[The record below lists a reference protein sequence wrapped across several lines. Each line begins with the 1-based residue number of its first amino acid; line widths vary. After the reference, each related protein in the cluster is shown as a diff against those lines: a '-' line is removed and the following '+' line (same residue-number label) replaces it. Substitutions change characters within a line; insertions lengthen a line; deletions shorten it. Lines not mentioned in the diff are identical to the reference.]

1 MKFEAIKAAI
11 DDIRNGRFVI
21 VIDDENRENEGDF
34 IMAAEKITPDA
45 VNFLA
50 KYARGLLCV
59 GLTEERAKALELNL
73 MVQENTALHNTRFT
87 VSVDLKQGTTTGI
100 SAFDRAAT
108 IKALTDPQSKPEDF
122 GRPGH
127 IFPIIARPGGV
138 LRRAGHTESSVDLAR
153 LAGLKPISVMCEIMD
168 ENGEMARGESLN
180 KIARAHGVRIV
191 TVQNLIEYRRKTERY
206 IEKVS
211 EAVLP
216 TQFGVFRI
224 IIYVDRLTDK
234 EHIAL
239 VMGDVRTHEPV
250 MVRVHSECL
259 TGDVFASLRC
269 DCGDQLHKALEII
282 AQNRRGVL
290 LYLRQEGRGIG
301 LRHKISA
308 YKLQDE
314 GMDTVEANIKLGFLP
329 DLRDY
334 GMGAQILV
342 DLGVRKMRLLTNNP
356 KKIVGLQGFNLEVV
370 ERIPIEIPPNPL
382 NEKYL
387 ETKRDKMGH
396 LILNH
401 KQVTNDKTT

>member
-1 MKFEAIKAAI
+1 MKFDTIKGAI
-11 DDIRNGRFVI
+11 DDIKNGRFVI
-21 VIDDENRENEGDF
+21 VVDDENRENEGDF
-34 IMAAEKITPDA
+34 IMAAEKVTPEA
-45 VNFLA
+45 VNFMA

-59 GLTEERAKALELNL
+59 GLTEDRAKALELNL

-100 SAFDRAAT
+100 SAYDRAKT
-108 IKALTDPQSKPEDF
+108 INALANPLTKPEEF

-138 LRRAGHTESSVDLAR
+138 LRRAGHTEASVDLTR
-153 LAGLKPISVMCEIMD
+153 LAGLTPVSVMCEIMD
-168 ENGEMARGESLN
+168 ENGEMARGEALEQ
-180 KIARAHGVRIV
+180 IARAHNVKII
-191 TVQNLIEYRRKTERY
+191 TVQSLIEYRRKTERY
-206 IEKVS
+206 IERVS
-211 EAVLP
+211 EADLP
-216 TQFGVFRI
+216 TQYGIFRI

-234 EHIAL
+234 EHVAL
-239 VMGDVRTHEPV
+239 VMGDVKTHEPV

-259 TGDVFASLRC
+259 TGDVFGSLRC
-269 DCGDQLHKALEII
+269 DCGDQLHKAIKII
-282 AQNRRGVL
+282 AQAGRGIV

-334 GMGAQILV
+334 GMGAQILA
-342 DLGVRKMRLLTNNP
+342 DLGVCKMRLLTNNP
-356 KKIVGLQGFNLEVV
+356 KKIVGLQGFNLEIV
-370 ERIPIEIPPNPL
+370 ERISIEIPPNPK

-387 ETKRDKMGH
+387 KTKRDKMGH
-396 LILNH
+396 LIL
-401 KQVTNDKTT
+401 KK